1 MDNIIEKG
9 GRNIEVVTNEIKS
22 LVSSAQSVMLGYA
35 VEIGRRRKTFYPTAS
50 GERGSAKRLNFRRVR
65 QTIL

>member
-22 LVSSAQSVMLGYA
+22 LVSSAQSVMLGA
-35 VEIGRRRKTFYPTAS
+35 LRRRKTFYPTAS